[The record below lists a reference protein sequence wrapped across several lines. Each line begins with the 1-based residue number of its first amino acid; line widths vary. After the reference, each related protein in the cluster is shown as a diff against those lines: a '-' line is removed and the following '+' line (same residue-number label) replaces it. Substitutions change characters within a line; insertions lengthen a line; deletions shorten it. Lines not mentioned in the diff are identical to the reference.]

1 MLIKNTPKMNLQQ
14 IEYALLLQK
23 YGSFS
28 KAAKQGGLTQSAVSQ
43 QITKLEGELGF
54 LLFDRQ
60 TKPII
65 PTKTGFRFLE
75 KAQMVLLEV
84 QQLRE
89 FALQLE
95 EESEGT
101 LTVGIIPTLSPYLVP
116 FFINELHQKY
126 PKIKLTIREM
136 MTKDI
141 VRGILDRELNGG
153 IISTPI
159 HTNLNFEFEPLFYEK
174 FFLYASYKHP
184 LFEKKEV
191 DISKIQADDLWLLN
205 EGNCFSDQINNMCQ
219 LSNRSAAKP
228 TLEYRSNSIDALR
241 RIVEYKG
248 GLTFLPELATL
259 NVSESEEDMIKD
271 LKGKPRAREISL
283 IYTKGETKKPL
294 LQKMSEVIKNSLPT
308 SVLKKDEKI
317 LVKTNVEI

>member
-1 MLIKNTPKMNLQQ
+1 MNLQQ

-23 YGSFS
+23 HGSFS

-43 QITKLEGELGF
+43 QITKLENELGF
-54 LLFDRQ
+54 QIFDRQ
-60 TKPII
+60 TKPIK
-65 PTKTGFRFLE
+65 PTATGFRFLE

-84 QQLRE
+84 QQLKE
-89 FALQLE
+89 FAIQLE
-95 EESEGT
+95 EEAEGA
-101 LTVGIIPTLSPYLVP
+101 LTIGIIPTLSPYLVP
-116 FFINELHQKY
+116 FFINELNEKY

-141 VRGILDRELNGG
+141 VRGIIDRELNGG

-159 HTNLNFEFEPLFYEK
+159 TTNMKFEFEPLFYEK

-184 LFEKKEV
+184 LFEKNKV
-191 DISKIQADDLWLLN
+191 DIADIKADDLWLLN
-205 EGNCFSDQINNMCQ
+205 EGNCFSDQVNNMCQ
-219 LSNRSAAKP
+219 IGARSDIKP
-228 TLEYRSNSIDALR
+228 DLDYRSNSIDALR

-259 NVSESEEDMIKD
+259 NVSESEEDMIKK
-271 LKGKPRAREISL
+271 LEGKPRAREISL

-294 LQKMSEVIKNSLPT
+294 MQKMAAVIKESLPK
-308 SVLKKDEKI
+308 SVLSKEDKI
-317 LVKTNVEI
+317 MVKTNVEV